1 MTAKKKT
8 KEIWELASPPWQL
21 RKVSLGPLNRCQC
34 CNASIKSNFIF
45 EGSDGRRFTLGSTC
59 FTRAT
64 MAVEDSEAAAQ
75 VRELALKALKLAKR
89 LADREKAPASPRQV
103 IVDAKLMLEVDPSLG
118 RNKPHPFSSYA
129 ARGKTARDYGA
140 FCVKHAKRPE
150 ARRDAA
156 NFISRLWNEAQRLHR
171 EKGE

>member
-1 MTAKKKT
+1 MKR
-8 KEIWELASPPWQL
+8 KELWDLADAPWRL
-21 RKVSLGPLNRCQC
+21 ERVSLGPATHCDC
-34 CNASIKSNFIF
+34 CGARIKDNFHF
-45 EGSDGRRFTLGSTC
+45 AGADERRFILGSTC

-64 MAVEDSEAAAQ
+64 MAVADPEAAGE